1 MPESLLQEGV
11 AMDQQNNKDLV
22 KLLRY
27 ASSANENDQLISLQE
42 YVDRYVYEHMYMH
55 IDR

>member
-1 MPESLLQEGV
+1 MPQSLLQEGV

-42 YVDRYVYEHMYMH
+42 YVDRYVYEHMYIH